1 MEIAFI
7 NLVTLKCYADKRN
20 NVYQQLT
27 FFTPS
32 SLSVETLNAL
42 DVHLKHYSMTFLSRY
57 QKNNKLKNIKKPC
70 NMSLGKY

>member
-20 NVYQQLT
+20 NFYQQLT

-32 SLSVETLNAL
+32 PLSVETFNKCPGRSFEAL
-42 DVHLKHYSMTFLSRY
+42 QYDISF
-57 QKNNKLKNIKKPC
+57 QIPKKQQT
-70 NMSLGKY
+70 